1 VKLGRTWLRASQ
13 PDMARVRGRA
23 LRLVSRVS
31 QVGLL
36 LASLLLC
43 GPLLAQDG
51 ANGPDADGKDAA
63 ESRATAFQAVEGPQK
78 EQVPG
83 GALLISAYALVLVLL
98 VAYVGRLGA
107 LQSKTAAEVER
118 LARALE
124 RGKPE

>member
-1 VKLGRTWLRASQ
+1 
-13 PDMARVRGRA
+13 
-23 LRLVSRVS
+23 
-31 QVGLL
+31 L
-36 LASLLLC
+36 LACS
-43 GPLLAQDG
+43 PVLAQDG
-51 ANGPDADGKDAA
+51 AQQGEAADGKDAA

-83 GALLISAYALVLVLL
+83 GALLVSAYAFVLVLL

-107 LQSKTAAEVER
+107 LQSRTAAEVER